1 LAIQQEGTQ
10 HETASTKQFRA
21 NAPDKVKGRPER
33 NNVPNGLFS

>member
-10 HETASTKQFRA
+10 HETACTKQFRV

-33 NNVPNGLFS
+33 DNVPNGPFS